1 MEHLRY
7 TIIFQPEPEG
17 GFTVTVPAL
26 PGCITYGKDLG
37 EAKEMVTDAIGAYLA
52 SLKKHLEPI
61 PVEAETLIA
70 SVRVKKP
77 TSRPRSL
84 AYA

>member
-26 PGCITYGKDLG
+26 HGCITYGKDLT
-37 EAKEMVTDAIGAYLA
+37 EAKKMAIDAISAYFA
-52 SLKKHLEPI
+52 SLRKHHESI
-61 PVEAETLIA
+61 PVETEPLIT

-77 TSRPRSL
+77 GSIRPL